1 VLAALNQINWGRAD
15 GVGSEDYDL
24 FERDKWPLQDLN
36 FAPWRTMIWA
46 QGEEAGGIAP
56 EERAAL
62 KAMLN
67 AGDVFNRKNLIIAG
81 QEVAR
86 VHDVA
91 LTASNGS
98 VADQDFVRNYLRAQ
112 YIGNT
117 VPADYSNRKIR
128 GVRITPGK
136 YELLAPTGVAGD
148 LAPTPSVLRMTSGA
162 GLAGAS
168 HAFTDQSAGSLDTN
182 AGMVSTASVY
192 NTVYY
197 AFDWRHAGRF
207 AFEPT
212 TSGARRLV
220 LGALDYIDQFK
231 GILPVKLA
239 SFDAYQSG
247 RQTVTVDWK
256 TTSETDI
263 SGMEIER
270 AQVTRTET
278 GIIIG
283 EYTVIDHKVPS
294 GSATSGATYSVVDH
308 GVQSG
313 REYSYRLVS
322 VSLEGVRSAAA
333 EPKQVLVGSSSQ
345 SQYSLTVA
353 PNPVISSGVI
363 SYVVPSGEAVRVV
376 LYDAVG
382 RQVSVLS
389 AEASGTGSVVL
400 PVSELASGTYTVRLE
415 GSSGTVLTEKVTVQK

>member
-1 VLAALNQINWGRAD
+1 
-15 GVGSEDYDL
+15 
-24 FERDKWPLQDLN
+24 
-36 FAPWRTMIWA
+36 MIWA

-56 EERAAL
+56 DERAAL

-91 LTASNGS
+91 LTSSNGS
-98 VADQDFVRNYLRAQ
+98 VADQDFVRNYLRAT
-112 YIGNT
+112 YVGNT
-117 VPADYSNRKIR
+117 VPSDYSNRKIR

-136 YELLAPTGVAGD
+136 YEMLAPTGVAGD
-148 LAPTPSVLRMTSGA
+148 MAPTPSVLRMTSGA

-168 HAFTDQSAGSLDTN
+168 HAYTDQTAGAPDTS

-207 AFEPT
+207 QFEPT

-247 RQTVTVDWK
+247 HQAVTVEWK

-263 SGMEIER
+263 SGLEVER
-270 AQVTRTET
+270 AMVSRTET
-278 GIIIG
+278 GEVIG
-283 EYTVIDHKVPS
+283 DYRVIEHRVPT
-294 GSATSGATYSVVDH
+294 GSATSGASYSVVDQ
-308 GVQSG
+308 GVETG

-322 VSLEGVRSAAA
+322 VSLEGVRTPAA
-333 EPKQVLVGSSSQ
+333 EPKQVMVGGTTHQ
-345 SQYSLTVA
+345 QYSLAVA
-353 PNPVISSGVI
+353 PNPVVSSGTV
-363 SYVVPSGEAVRVV
+363 SYVVPAGESVRVV
-376 LYDAVG
+376 LYDGVG
-382 RQVSVLS
+382 RQVSVL
-389 AEASGTGSVVL
+389 AEQASGTGSVVL
-400 PVSELASGTYTVRLE
+400 PSSELASGTYTVRLE
-415 GSSGTVLTEKVTVQK
+415 GSSGTVMTAKVSVQK